1 MKILSPTPMPKAPPE
16 QPSPIITHTI
26 GTLNKDI
33 SNNVN
38 QKQNPNMYSWKNI
51 DKFDFN
57 VVRVNE
63 KPKNISELN
72 GNKGF
77 AFWIDKSVL
86 KNIRREIYEFL
97 FFTRKDIKLAETEDG
112 NISVINCRDIGDKKW
127 KIHTE
132 FYL

>member
-1 MKILSPTPMPKAPPE
+1 
-16 QPSPIITHTI
+16 
-26 GTLNKDI
+26 
-33 SNNVN
+33 
-38 QKQNPNMYSWKNI
+38 MYSWKNI

-97 FFTRKDIKLAETEDG
+97 FFTRKDVKLAETEDG

-127 KIHTE
+127 KIHKE

>member
-1 MKILSPTPMPKAPPE
+1 M
-16 QPSPIITHTI
+16 
-26 GTLNKDI
+26 
-33 SNNVN
+33 
-38 QKQNPNMYSWKNI
+38 QNYSYLERYS
-51 DKFDFN
+51 KFDFD
-57 VVRVNE
+57 VVKVNE

-127 KIHTE
+127 KIHKE